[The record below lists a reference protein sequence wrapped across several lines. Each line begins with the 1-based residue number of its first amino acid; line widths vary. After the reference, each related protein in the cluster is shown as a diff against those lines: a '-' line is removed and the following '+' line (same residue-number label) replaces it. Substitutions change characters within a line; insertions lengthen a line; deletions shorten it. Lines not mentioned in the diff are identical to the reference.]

1 MNLFSGI
8 MYNLRGLWLGVRT
21 PRLLLLGFL
30 RFAVVAMLT
39 VVVSGLI
46 LAKHADILALLW
58 QQPQSPWVVW
68 IWHLA
73 SWLLT
78 LLLMGISAVAAYLL
92 AQVLF
97 AVFIMDLMSRITQ
110 RLVTGTAPASPTAS
124 IPAQMGFLIRQE
136 LPRNII
142 PVLLT
147 LVIMALGWLTPLGP
161 VLTVVGPMVAAI
173 FLAWDNTD
181 LIPARNLQPF
191 GRRFKALAKTP
202 LFHLGFGLPFLV
214 PVLNL
219 LFLSFAPVG
228 ATLYHID
235 REKKAAA
242 SVQAM
247 KMRYT
252 NVFKTKWFN
261 LIALTVLIRI
271 MPAVP
276 G

>member
-58 QQPQSPWVVW
+58 QQPQSPWIVW

-124 IPAQMGFLIRQE
+124 IPVQMGFLIRQE

-147 LVIMALGWLTPLGP
+147 LVI
-161 VLTVVGPMVAAI
+161 
-173 FLAWDNTD
+173 
-181 LIPARNLQPF
+181 R
-191 GRRFKALAKTP
+191 
-202 LFHLGFGLPFLV
+202 
-214 PVLNL
+214 
-219 LFLSFAPVG
+219 
-228 ATLYHID
+228 
-235 REKKAAA
+235 
-242 SVQAM
+242 
-247 KMRYT
+247 
-252 NVFKTKWFN
+252 
-261 LIALTVLIRI
+261 
-271 MPAVP
+271 
-276 G
+276 

>member
-58 QQPQSPWVVW
+58 QQPQSPWIVW

-242 SVQAM
+242 SPPSA
-247 KMRYT
+247 K
-252 NVFKTKWFN
+252 
-261 LIALTVLIRI
+261 
-271 MPAVP
+271 
-276 G
+276 

>member
-8 MYNLRGLWLGVRT
+8 MYNFRGLWLGIRT

-30 RFAVVAMLT
+30 RFVVVAIMT

-58 QQPQSPWVVW
+58 QQPESAWIVW
-68 IWHLA
+68 AWHLA
-73 SWLLT
+73 SWLLS

-97 AVFIMDLMSRITQ
+97 AVFIMDLMSRITE
-110 RLVTGTAPASPTAS
+110 RLVTGQAVAAPNVPILT
-124 IPAQMGFLIRQE
+124 QMGFLVRQE
-136 LPRNII
+136 LPRNVI

-147 LVIMALGWLTPLGP
+147 LIIMVLGWFTPLGP
-161 VLTVVGPMVAAI
+161 VLTAVGPMVAAI

-191 GRRFKALAKTP
+191 GQRFKSLGKALP
-202 LFHLGFGLPFLV
+202 FHLGFGLPFLI

-219 LFLSFAPVG
+219 LLLSFAPVG
-228 ATLYHID
+228 ATLYHLD
-235 REKKAAA
+235 R
-242 SVQAM
+242 M
-247 KMRYT
+247 KRQ
-252 NVFKTKWFN
+252 
-261 LIALTVLIRI
+261 
-271 MPAVP
+271 
-276 G
+276 GSDQ